1 MKRYRGFTIRQMDDG
16 RFDIFDRDGLYD
28 EDYQTIAMA
37 MCAIDEYLEYA

>member
-1 MKRYRGFTIRQMDDG
+1 MKRYRGFTIRKMDDG

-37 MCAIDEYLEYA
+37 MCAFDEYLEYA